1 LKRIAYLFP
10 LFPVINQT
18 FTLRE
23 VVWLKEQGYDLRI
36 ISLLSRVE
44 ERQQPEGRA
53 LMAETFYCPRFL
65 TWELWKPFFGGL
77 RRTPL
82 KLIGL
87 FVIVIKAW
95 FEKGERPGSGAPS
108 PGPATFS
115 FSEWLDVLY
124 RGTAWFYLLKSLTM
138 VPYAVYLAEHLR
150 REEIDHVHCQW
161 ATYPATVG
169 LLMKKWAGI
178 PYSIAAHAYD
188 IYLVPRMLTS
198 KLENAEFVVTC
209 ADFNRRNLAAQCSA
223 EAAKRIHLNYHGT
236 DLDRFMP
243 GEHVPATRRRVVSVG
258 WLKEYKGFH
267 VLLDAVGILVER
279 GYDLELHLAGDGP
292 QRPWLEKRAGEL
304 GISDRLVLH
313 GFVDHERLREI
324 YRSSDVFAMGS
335 IEMSNFGRQDV
346 IPNVLAEAMACGVP
360 VVSTRMG
367 GIPELIEHE
376 KEGLLVEQ
384 RSPEAMAEGLAAVL
398 DDPIAAATRAANA
411 RERVGE
417 IWDRKNNLED
427 LAKILEHYVGG
438 LARKAA

>member
-1 LKRIAYLFP
+1 MKRIAYLFP

-23 VVWLKEQGYDLRI
+23 VVWLKEQGYDFQI
-36 ISLLSRVE
+36 VSLLSRVE
-44 ERQQPEGRA
+44 QQQQPEGRA
-53 LMAETFYCPRFL
+53 LMDETFYCPRFL
-65 TWELWKPFFGGL
+65 TTELWGPFLSGFL
-77 RRTPL
+77 KHPL
-82 KLIGL
+82 KVIGL
-87 FVIVIKAW
+87 FLLVVKAW
-95 FEKGERPGSGAPS
+95 FEKAQRPGGVS

-138 VPYAVYLAEHLR
+138 VPYAIYLSAYLQ
-150 REEIDHVHCQW
+150 REGIGHVHCQW

-169 LLMKKWAGI
+169 LLMKRWSGI
-178 PYSIAAHAYD
+178 TYSIAAHAYD

-209 ADFNRRNLAAQCSA
+209 ADFNRRNLAALCSP

-236 DLDRFMP
+236 DLYRFVP
-243 GEHVPATRRRVVSVG
+243 CEHTPEPRRRIVSVG

-267 VLLDAVGILVER
+267 VLLDAVGQLLAR

-292 QRPWLEKRAGEL
+292 QRDWLEKRATEL
-304 GISDRLVLH
+304 GIRDRLILH
-313 GFVDHERLREI
+313 GFVDHQRLREI
-324 YRSSDVFAMGS
+324 YGASDVFAMGS

-367 GIPELIEHE
+367 GIPELIEDGE
-376 KEGLLVEQ
+376 EGILVEQ
-384 RSPEAMAEGLAAVL
+384 RSVEAMAAGLATVL
-398 DDPIAAATRAANA
+398 DDPTAALERARKA
-411 RERVGE
+411 REKVGR
-417 IWDRKNNLED
+417 IWDRQNNLAD
-427 LAKILEHYVGG
+427 LAKILEHYVGTQD
-438 LARKAA
+438 RAAA